1 MTAPERAGV
10 VRRTVDWA
18 FRNRQTGAITV
29 AQWPNVPLAVFLVA
43 TVALRLL
50 HPSGTIGNAVRIVAA
65 VALGV
70 WALDDIVRGDNP
82 FRRLLGAV
90 VLGALIAGLA
100 LR

>member
-43 TVALRLL
+43 TVALLRLHVL
-50 HPSGTIGNAVRIVAA
+50 KCDSGST
-65 VALGV
+65 
-70 WALDDIVRGDNP
+70 P
-82 FRRLLGAV
+82 EEPLGASAIHSALELEHEHDWV
-90 VLGALIAGLA
+90 VETLSPERLA
-100 LR
+100 SVTFSA